1 MMIFG
6 QLITE
11 NSGGFIMKKSS
22 LYFIYGLLFI
32 IIGNTAEDRL
42 VIGVAIICAVLNIIA
57 SLVLSY
63 VEDKDKY
70 N

>member
-1 MMIFG
+1 MMFG
-6 QLITE
+6 LLITE

-32 IIGNTAEDRL
+32 IIANTSEDRL
-42 VIGVAIICAVLNIIA
+42 VIGLAIIGAALSMIL
-57 SLVLSY
+57 SLVLY
-63 VEDKDKY
+63 YIEDKY